1 MNRFSS
7 NLASEHAKLLMVAV
21 AASIFTLGA
30 QHLYTHSRRKHN
42 RRNLD
47 REMRA
52 LFPDEHAP
60 DLTGLPFGRTTGLVT
75 TNASGDGDS
84 ISALLGGV
92 QKHSMTLLDE
102 GGPGPGEHNEDLI
115 REQLARN
122 YAFFG
127 EEGMQ
132 RARRGSV
139 VIIGCGG
146 VGSWAAVMLARS
158 SVRPV
163 LSRPRS

>member
-1 MNRFSS
+1 MNRLSS
-7 NLASEHAKLLMVAV
+7 NLTSEHAKLAIVAV

-30 QHLYTHSRRKHN
+30 RHLYTHSSRKRS

-52 LFPDEHAP
+52 LFPDEGAP
-60 DLTGLPFGRTTGLVT
+60 DLTGILFGDATGLV
-75 TNASGDGDS
+75 ASAAGVGES
-84 ISALLGGV
+84 ISGWLGDANNR
-92 QKHSMTLLDE
+92 KARMFEE
-102 GGPGPGEHNEDLI
+102 GGSGHGEDNEDLI
-115 REQLARN
+115 REQLTRN

-132 RARRGSV
+132 KARRGSV
-139 VIIGCGG
+139 VIVGCGG

-158 SVRPV
+158 
-163 LSRPRS
+163 

>member
-1 MNRFSS
+1 MNKFSS
-7 NLASEHAKLLMVAV
+7 NLAFEHAKLLMVAV

-30 QHLYTHSRRKHN
+30 QQLYTHSRRKRS
-42 RRNLD
+42 RRKLD

-52 LFPDEHAP
+52 LFPDEDTP
-60 DLTGLPFGRTTGLVT
+60 DLTGIPFGRKTGLVA
-75 TNASGDGDS
+75 NVSGDGGDS
-84 ISALLGGV
+84 ILGLRGDTK
-92 QKHSMTLLDE
+92 KHKMTLLDE
-102 GGPGPGEHNEDLI
+102 GGSGPGEHNEDLI

-132 RARRGSV
+132 TARRGSV
-139 VIIGCGG
+139 VVVGCGG

-158 SVRPV
+158 
-163 LSRPRS
+163 

>member
-1 MNRFSS
+1 
-7 NLASEHAKLLMVAV
+7 MVAV
-21 AASIFTLGA
+21 VASIFTLGA
-30 QHLYTHSRRKHN
+30 QQLYTHSRRKRN

-52 LFPDEHAP
+52 LFPDEDAP
-60 DLTGLPFGRTTGLVT
+60 DLDGIPFGLTSGL
-75 TNASGDGDS
+75 AGGEGDS
-84 ISALLGGV
+84 ISSLLGNV
-92 QKHSMTLLDE
+92 NKQKVTLVDE
-102 GGPGPGEHNEDLI
+102 GGSGHGEHNEDLI

-132 RARRGSV
+132 KVRRGSV
-139 VIIGCGG
+139 VIVGCGG

-158 SVRPV
+158 
-163 LSRPRS
+163 

>member
-1 MNRFSS
+1 MNRFSN
-7 NLASEHAKLLMVAV
+7 NLTSEGSRLVMVAV
-21 AASIFTLGA
+21 VASILTLGA

-52 LFPDEHAP
+52 LFPNEDAP
-60 DLTGLPFGRTTGLVT
+60 DLAGIPFGRTSGLVA
-75 TNASGDGDS
+75 NAEGGDS
-84 ISALLGGV
+84 MLGNV
-92 QKHSMTLLDE
+92 KKQKVSPVDE
-102 GGPGPGEHNEDLI
+102 GDSGHGGYNEDLI

-127 EEGMQ
+127 EEGM
-132 RARRGSV
+132 RKVCRGSV
-139 VIIGCGG
+139 VIVGCGG

-158 SVRPV
+158 
-163 LSRPRS
+163 